1 MQLAISSVNGSL
13 YPWIYKK
20 LKEKKVREIR
30 SMTSQICI
38 LVGGVT
44 LLAGLLAPD
53 IVRIMA
59 TEEYMEAVWIIAPVS
74 AGVFFFIP
82 VHAVRERGNVL
93 WRKQRDFSDL
103 CFVFCGEYCSEFC
116 GDSGVWILCG
126 GMGEFIFLHAPGFAA
141 LSPDEADLQS
151 TSYRRRNSG

>member
-1 MQLAISSVNGSL
+1 MHIS
-13 YPWIYKK
+13 
-20 LKEKKVREIR
+20 RR
-30 SMTSQICI
+30 
-38 LVGGVT
+38 GVT

-93 WRKQRDFSDL
+93 WRKTE
-103 CFVFCGEYCSEFC
+103 G
-116 GDSGVWILCG
+116 
-126 GMGEFIFLHAPGFAA
+126 FL
-141 LSPDEADLQS
+141 
-151 TSYRRRNSG
+151 